1 LLLYDCLSRHVRLA
15 VHIPA
20 NSLRGGNIGAYLGLF
35 NCSICVPQIIAA
47 TTGGWILAAF
57 SVPGEIAPQ
66 QLMMIV
72 SGISIVAGAGCV
84 CFINESK
91 SGC

>member
-1 LLLYDCLSRHVRLA
+1 M
-15 VHIPA
+15 
-20 NSLRGGNIGAYLGLF
+20 
-35 NCSICVPQIIAA
+35 
-47 TTGGWILAAF
+47 TGGWILAAF

-84 CFINESK
+84 CFINEGK
-91 SGC
+91 SGCSNGFIVLSYAEPISETKAYRHLVGCIERFGAS